1 MRWPQLDEL
10 QRWTPDDQVVFRNW
24 RRGLVLF
31 YGAIFGLL
39 AVISTFA
46 LRDGG
51 PTRPDVAVRS
61 QTTPLSTA
69 GRLPAMY
76 QGR

>member
-1 MRWPQLDEL
+1 MRWPKQDEF

-24 RRGLVLF
+24 RRGVILF

-39 AVISTFA
+39 AFISTFA
-46 LRDGG
+46 IRDGR

-69 GRLPAMY
+69 ARLPAMY